1 MTATLTEPS
10 SVRQLAGR
18 RLANYT
24 VGMRVAFALIGLLA
38 AAALPAAAQQPL
50 RTNDGHLTPKFD
62 PVGPTRLDAP
72 LAAAPAKPR
81 PVLLRTDRPLGEIA
95 EYDAKASAACRVRD
109 FGQFEQ
115 HQGRALVGGR
125 TYGAA
130 SAASDTL
137 ADHPRVGRPDS
148 VYVIEHQGMTAC
160 RVWRVKPAALRA
172 QR

>member
-1 MTATLTEPS
+1 MPASLTEPL
-10 SVRQLAGR
+10 SVRQLADGC
-18 RLANYT
+18 AATYT
-24 VGMRVAFALIGLLA
+24 RTMRVAIALAGLLA
-38 AAALPAAAQQPL
+38 AAALPAVAQQPV

-95 EYDAKASAACRVRD
+95 DYDAKASAACRVRD

-115 HQGRALVGGR
+115 HQGRAVVGGR

-137 ADHPRVGRPDS
+137 ADHPRIGRPDA